1 MKTVLCHGCFD
12 VLHIGHIMH
21 LRAAAALGDRLV
33 VSITASPYI
42 RKEGR
47 PIFNDN
53 ERAYALAA
61 LRSVDQV
68 YTCYARTGVNA
79 ILYIRPDIYV
89 KGMDY
94 ISIGLNEL
102 ERAACNEVGAKIIF
116 TSTEKYSSTDV
127 IRRAFK

>member
-33 VSITASPYI
+33 VSITADAYI

-47 PIFNDN
+47 PIFNER

-68 YTCYARTGVNA
+68 YTSYAYTGANA
-79 ILYIRPDIYV
+79 ILYIRPNVYV
-89 KGMDY
+89 KGIDY
-94 ISIGLNEL
+94 VSIGLHASD
-102 ERAACNEVGAKIIF
+102 RAACEEVGAKIIF